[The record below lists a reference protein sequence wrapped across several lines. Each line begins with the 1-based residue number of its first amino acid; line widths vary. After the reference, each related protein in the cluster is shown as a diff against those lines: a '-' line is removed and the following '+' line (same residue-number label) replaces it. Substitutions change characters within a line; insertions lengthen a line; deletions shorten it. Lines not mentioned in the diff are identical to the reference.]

1 MRQNITNLVS
11 IAFVGGMVGKGLR
24 YGINVVVA
32 RGLGAEALGLFA
44 FGTVLMKAVSVV
56 SQLGLDRAAQK
67 YIPIYVADDRPAL
80 VSGTVVICLGVPFV
94 LGTVVAALLHSQWH
108 VLDGVLQSGFGS
120 TAKLFLVGVPLF
132 SAMMVGATATRGFK
146 ETKYYVYVRDV
157 GQSVVAFVLVAV
169 GAFVLADV
177 ETVVAGYLVSIVVG
191 VVLAVY
197 YLARQGALSLDVR
210 PSLPYREVLGFALPL
225 TVAAVTLY
233 LITWTDILMLGVF
246 TTPAEVGWYQAA
258 YQTSVLLAVVLQ
270 ATYSIF
276 PALASELY
284 HSGRHDRLGRV
295 YTAVTKWVATLT
307 LFGFAF
313 LFVFLDEILGLFGTA
328 IPAAKSA
335 LLVLALGQVTAAVVG
350 PAGYLLTMSEY
361 ERLQMVNSVVV
372 SVANVGL
379 NYVLIQAY
387 GIVGAAAATG
397 VSFVVLNAL
406 RLVQTWY
413 LLNLQPYSRGYWR
426 GLVAVC
432 GAVPAMLLGRTLP
445 LPGVVRVVVTG
456 VAATAVFGAIV
467 WRLGLT
473 DQDYLLLESLE

>member
-56 SQLGLDRAAQK
+56 SQMGLDRAAQK

-80 VSGTVVICLGVPFV
+80 VSGTAVLCLGVPFV
-94 LGTVVAALLHSQWH
+94 LGTVAAALLHSQWH
-108 VLDGVLQSGFGS
+108 VLDDVLQSGFGP
-120 TAKLFLVGVPLF
+120 TTRLFLVGVPVF

-146 ETKYYVYVRDV
+146 QTKYFVYIRDV

-177 ETVVAGYLVSIVVG
+177 EAVVAGYLVSIGVG
-191 VVLAVY
+191 SVLAVY

-210 PSLPYREVLGFALPL
+210 PRLPYREVLGFALPL

-284 HSGRHDRLGRV
+284 HSGRHNRLARV

-313 LFVFLDEILGLFGTA
+313 LYVFLGELLGIFGTA
-328 IPAAKSA
+328 IPAAEWA
-335 LLVLALGQVTAAVVG
+335 LIVLALGQVTAAVVG

-361 ERLQMVNSVVV
+361 EQLQMVNSVVV

-379 NYVLIQAY
+379 NYVLIQEY

-397 VSFVVLNAL
+397 VSFVALNAL
-406 RLVQTWY
+406 RLIQTWY
-413 LLNLQPYSRGYWR
+413 LLGLQPYSRQYWR
-426 GLVAVC
+426 GLVAVV
-432 GAVPAMLLGRTLP
+432 GAIPAMILGRALP
-445 LPGVVRVVVTG
+445 LPGVVRVIVAGVV
-456 VAATAVFGAIV
+456 ATAVFGAIV
-467 WRLGLT
+467 WHLGLT